1 LDAQGKN
8 GTVVRNHLQRSLGWS
23 DADFTPIRASS
34 VRLAAKAKDLHAK
47 NHAILAAGKSSSSPN
62 QLQALASQRDAA
74 LNAEVSHL
82 RSTLPPDKVGAFEA
96 FLARMFSQPRA
107 TPPPASGNTPG
118 APAAVQ
124 P

>member
-1 LDAQGKN
+1 
-8 GTVVRNHLQRSLGWS
+8 VRNHLQRSLGWS

-82 RSTLPPDKVGAFEA
+82 TARGASRGMGVS
-96 FLARMFSQPRA
+96 LRLS
-107 TPPPASGNTPG
+107 
-118 APAAVQ
+118 
-124 P
+124 